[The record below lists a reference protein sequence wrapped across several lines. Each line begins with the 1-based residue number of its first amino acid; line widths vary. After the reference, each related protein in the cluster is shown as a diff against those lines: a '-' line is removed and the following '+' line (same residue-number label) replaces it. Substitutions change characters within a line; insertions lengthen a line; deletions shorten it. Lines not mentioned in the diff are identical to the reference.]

1 MEKTHLKLSTID
13 RESLENLVQKS
24 TLSVRVYR
32 RAAGLLALDKGQ
44 TLQQVARHLQ
54 ANYNTVA
61 VWRDRYLERGL
72 LALEDELRSGRPAQI
87 DGTQRAKLTALAC
100 STPPQGHAKWSLRL
114 LADRAVELEIVE
126 EISHCHVA
134 KVLKKTTS
142 SRT

>member
-1 MEKTHLKLSTID
+1 MEKSHLSLSAID
-13 RESLENLVQKS
+13 REYLENLVQKS

-44 TLQQVARHLQ
+44 TLQQVARDLK

-61 VWRDRYLERGL
+61 LWRDRYQERGL
-72 LALEDELRSGRPAQI
+72 LALEDEPRSGRPARI
-87 DGTQRAKLTALAC
+87 DGEQRAKITALAC
-100 STPPQGHAKWSLRL
+100 SQAPQGHTRWSLRL

-126 EISHCHVA
+126 NISPKHVGA
-134 KVLKKTTS
+134 VLKKTTS